1 MQRARRAHADALT
14 AVVAL
19 RVAKVVGAADEY
31 RVARLVDCVDLA
43 MLDFVADADALHAL
57 DALLEFELEKRP
69 GYERRRDTGVD
80 LF

>member
-1 MQRARRAHADALT
+1 
-14 AVVAL
+14 
-19 RVAKVVGAADEY
+19 
-31 RVARLVDCVDLA
+31 